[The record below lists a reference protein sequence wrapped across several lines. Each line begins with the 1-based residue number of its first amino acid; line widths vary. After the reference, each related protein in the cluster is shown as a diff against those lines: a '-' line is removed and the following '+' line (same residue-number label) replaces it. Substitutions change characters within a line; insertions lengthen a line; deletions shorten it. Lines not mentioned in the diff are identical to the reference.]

1 MILNGV
7 KVQVLLRRSVFR
19 AAVLALLAAA
29 CAAVGPASSAMAE
42 PETVPATKPAC
53 RTKCPGGRPP
63 EIKDARNSCSE
74 TASDI
79 AFYCRNKAGKL
90 TFCDC
95 VYQTSEPEETESYGT
110 NPDSRP
116 PPAENGGD

>member
-1 MILNGV
+1 
-7 KVQVLLRRSVFR
+7 VQVLLRRSVFR
-19 AAVLALLAAA
+19 ATVFAVSATA
-29 CAAVGPASSAMAE
+29 CAAVGPTSSAMAQQ
-42 PETVPATKPAC
+42 ETAPASKLAC

-79 AFYCRNKAGKL
+79 AFYCRNAAGRL

-95 VYQTSEPEETESYGT
+95 VYQRSEPEETEGYEEK
-110 NPDSRP
+110 PDAG
-116 PPAENGGD
+116 PAPAANGGD